1 MPAAL
6 PDRSGETLC
15 KNSWFAKNLNSA
27 RCWRCSS
34 RCGIAAL
41 CARHPLLIDP
51 GVKTDPLILFKQFAE
66 VVRAEIDMR
75 RHILQ
80 TQLIGEM
87 RVDIAQRLLHFAI
100 VRRGRPA
107 GLRRVVLRRVIF
119 DNHKVELFFRQFS
132 TISFSRSAEAITR
145 E

>member
-1 MPAAL
+1 
-6 PDRSGETLC
+6 
-15 KNSWFAKNLNSA
+15 
-27 RCWRCSS
+27 
-34 RCGIAAL
+34 
-41 CARHPLLIDP
+41 
-51 GVKTDPLILFKQFAE
+51 
-66 VVRAEIDMR
+66 MR

-119 DNHKVELFFRQFS
+119 DNHKVELFFQAILDDQLQQIRRSDNPLIVHLRHIAKRLDQRRIVLPAVIDVQDINQFNIIAQ
-132 TISFSRSAEAITR
+132 THLPAQHETDQVAGDHQRDGKIG
-145 E
+145 

>member
-1 MPAAL
+1 
-6 PDRSGETLC
+6 
-15 KNSWFAKNLNSA
+15 
-27 RCWRCSS
+27 
-34 RCGIAAL
+34 
-41 CARHPLLIDP
+41 
-51 GVKTDPLILFKQFAE
+51 
-66 VVRAEIDMR
+66 MR

-119 DNHKVELFFRQFS
+119 DNHKVELFFQAILDDQLQQIRRSDNPRIVHLRHIAKRLDQRRIVLPAVIDVQDINQFNIIAQ
-132 TISFSRSAEAITR
+132 THLPAQHETDQVAGNHQRDGKIG
-145 E
+145 

>member
-1 MPAAL
+1 
-6 PDRSGETLC
+6 
-15 KNSWFAKNLNSA
+15 
-27 RCWRCSS
+27 
-34 RCGIAAL
+34 
-41 CARHPLLIDP
+41 
-51 GVKTDPLILFKQFAE
+51 
-66 VVRAEIDMR
+66 MR

-119 DNHKVELFFRQFS
+119 DNHKVELFFQAILDDQLQQIRRSDNPRIVHLRHIAKRLDQRRIVLPAVIDVQDINQFNIIAQ
-132 TISFSRSAEAITR
+132 THLPAQHEADQVAGDHQRDGKIG
-145 E
+145 

>member
-1 MPAAL
+1 
-6 PDRSGETLC
+6 
-15 KNSWFAKNLNSA
+15 
-27 RCWRCSS
+27 
-34 RCGIAAL
+34 
-41 CARHPLLIDP
+41 
-51 GVKTDPLILFKQFAE
+51 
-66 VVRAEIDMR
+66 MR

-119 DNHKVELFFRQFS
+119 DNHKVELFFQAILDDQLQQIRRSDNPRLVHLRHIAKRLDQRRIVLPAVIDVQDINQFNIIAQ
-132 TISFSRSAEAITR
+132 THLPAQHETDQVAGDHQRDGKIG
-145 E
+145 